1 MTCKYILQTV
11 DKMALYYAHPDDVDL
26 WIGGINERSLP
37 GALVGPTFACII
49 GDQFTR
55 SKKGDRY
62 FYDIADQPHSFSPGM
77 DKYAL

>member
-1 MTCKYILQTV
+1 MKQTV
-11 DKMALYYAHPDDVDL
+11 DKMSLFYAHPDDVDL
-26 WIGGINERSLP
+26 WIGGINERPLP

-62 FYDIADQPHSFSPGM
+62 FHDIDGQPHSFSPGNTM
-77 DKYAL
+77 VIFYI